1 MTTRTMPTWTACAAM
16 ALALAACDSKQDGA
30 TVGQKVDQAVATAK
44 GAASEVKDSARRGLD
59 DAAQVSKETSAQ
71 VSQKVS
77 DAAITAAINAGIA
90 KDPDLSALRINVD
103 THEGKVALYGSAPNE
118 AARQR
123 AQTIAQNEKGV
134 TAVDNKLAIESR

>member
-1 MTTRTMPTWTACAAM
+1 MRTPTWSLWSVM
-16 ALALAACDSKQDGA
+16 AVALVACDSRQDGA

-59 DAAQVSKETSAQ
+59 DAAQVSKEASAE

-77 DAAITAAINAGIA
+77 DAAITAAVNAGIA

-103 THEGKVALYGSAPNE
+103 THGGKVALYGSAPNE

-134 TAVDNKLAIESR
+134 TGVENKLAIESH